1 MKLKPIHTEQDYEE
15 ALAEVDKLF
24 DAKPG
29 TVKGDKLEIL
39 VTLIEAYEAKEHPI
53 SDPSPVDY
61 LVYLMESRGMSRQ
74 ELGEYIGGK
83 SRVSEI
89 LNGKR
94 DLTLNMIRRL
104 HFDLGIS
111 ADLLISPVAINE
123 ANNAMSCR
131 KPR

>member
-29 TVKGDKLEIL
+29 TAKGDKLEIL
-39 VTLIEAYEAKEHPI
+39 VTLIEAYEAKELPI
-53 SDPSPVDY
+53 SDPTPVDY

-74 ELGEYIGGK
+74 ELGEYIGVK

-123 ANNAMSCR
+123 VNNAMSCR

>member
-29 TVKGDKLEIL
+29 TAKGDKLEIL
-39 VTLIEAYEAKEHPI
+39 VTLIEAYEAKEYPI
-53 SDPSPVDY
+53 SDPSPIDY

-74 ELGEYIGGK
+74 ELGDYLGGK

-94 DLTLNMIRRL
+94 DLTLSMIRRL
-104 HFDLGIS
+104 HFDLGVS
-111 ADLLISPVAINE
+111 ADLLISPVAISE
-123 ANNAMSCR
+123 ANKGMGSR
-131 KPR
+131 KPG

>member
-29 TVKGDKLEIL
+29 TAKGDKLEIL
-39 VTLIEAYEAKEHPI
+39 VTLIEAYEAKELPI
-53 SDPSPVDY
+53 SDPTPVDY

-123 ANNAMSCR
+123 VNNAMSCR

>member
-1 MKLKPIHTEQDYEE
+1 
-15 ALAEVDKLF
+15 
-24 DAKPG
+24 
-29 TVKGDKLEIL
+29 
-39 VTLIEAYEAKEHPI
+39 
-53 SDPSPVDY
+53 
-61 LVYLMESRGMSRQ
+61 MSRQ
-74 ELGEYIGGK
+74 ELGEYIGVK

-123 ANNAMSCR
+123 VNNAMSCR